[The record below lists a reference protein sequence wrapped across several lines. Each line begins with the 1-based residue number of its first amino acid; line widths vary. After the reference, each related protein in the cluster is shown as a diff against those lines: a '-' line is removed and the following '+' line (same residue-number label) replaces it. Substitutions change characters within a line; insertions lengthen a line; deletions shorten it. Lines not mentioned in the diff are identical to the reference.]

1 VGIIRERPPMDW
13 AEQRAGKVVDEML
26 EYARL
31 RAGSTS
37 KAEFGIAHM
46 FIAQALREAERRGRE
61 AAQSGE
67 QDRSSPD

>member
-1 VGIIRERPPMDW
+1 MDW

-31 RAGSTS
+31 RAAAGSTS

-61 AAQSGE
+61 AAQGGE
-67 QDRSSPD
+67 QD